1 MSLTTEKLSN
11 GDGTT
16 AAFTFQFEYLK
27 ESDVKVEVGGVLK
40 TQDTHYT
47 FTSLTEITFTSGNI
61 PPSGTNNVRIYR
73 DTDITNLQAE
83 FFAGSAIRAQDL
95 NSDFDQ
101 NLFKVQ
107 ELNERV
113 VFNAGDTMT
122 GDLTMN
128 NANVVFE
135 GSSEDDHETTLTVV
149 NPTADQTY
157 RLPNLSAGT
166 YDIVTTGDTNTVT
179 GTMIADD
186 TVGPD
191 NLAHTAVTAGSY
203 TTADITVD
211 AQGRITAASSGTIT
225 APEIDDGSVTTAKLA
240 DLAVTTAKLAADA
253 VTGAKIAD
261 DTLNSEHYAAGSIDT
276 EHIADAQVT
285 TAKIAGDAII
295 GSKVADDAIDSEHIT
310 SGAIDTDHIA
320 DSQITTAKINDGAVT
335 ANKLATDSVSTDKII
350 NANVTHAKLA
360 NDAVD
365 GDNIADDSINSEHYA
380 DGSIDTA
387 HIADGQVTSAKIA
400 DGTIVNADINA
411 SAAIAG
417 SKINMSLNQLSDVNV
432 GTPGSAQDDQVLA
445 WDNSNSE
452 FALTTV
458 SGGSGGLSDIVN
470 DSSPQLGGN
479 LDVNGNE
486 ITSASNGNIVIN
498 PNGSGTIEL
507 GAATTIS
514 TNGLS
519 ITSGNVD
526 LSAGGV
532 STTGAASVFNEGGG
546 DFDFRVEG
554 DGQTHLLF
562 VEAENDRVAINT
574 NTTQVGKAL
583 TVAGNVGLS
592 NGNTVSLMASSN
604 NNTVELGYRGSS
616 VSYEVRLPEAL
627 PTNANRFLRATGNTS
642 PVTLEFAEVDTDT
655 SVTTQRLVTP
665 TNALNTA
672 ITIAANTNVA
682 MVGPLTLATGQTQTV
697 PTSSTFKII

>member
-1 MSLTTEKLSN
+1 MSLLTEKLSN

-16 AAFTFQFEYLK
+16 AAFTFQFEYLE

-61 PPSGTNNVRIYR
+61 PPSGTGNVRIYR
-73 DTDITNLQAE
+73 DTAITELQAE

-135 GSSEDDHETTLTVV
+135 GSTEDDHETTLTVV

-166 YDIVTTGDTNTVT
+166 YEIVTTGDTNTVT

-191 NLAHTAVTAGSY
+191 NLAHTAVTAGTY

-211 AQGRITAASSGTIT
+211 AQGRITNASNGTIST
-225 APEIDDGSVTTAKLA
+225 PEINDGQITTAKLA
-240 DLAVTTAKLAADA
+240 DLAVTTAKIAADA

-295 GSKVADDAIDSEHIT
+295 GSKIADNAIDSEHIT

-335 ANKLATDSVSTDKII
+335 AAKLASDSVTTNKIA
-350 NANVTHAKLA
+350 NATVTHDKLA

-365 GDNIADDSINSEHYA
+365 GDNIADNSINSEHYV

-387 HIADGQVTSAKIA
+387 HIADSQITSAKIA

-417 SKINMSLNQLSDVNV
+417 SKISMEVGELSNVTLTNLADNQILKYD
-432 GTPGSAQDDQVLA
+432 SASGVWQNEAD
-445 WDNSNSE
+445 
-452 FALTTV
+452 
-458 SGGSGGLSDIVN
+458 GGSGGTSSTDLSQVRTDTTVQVVSSTGNNVTIPAADST
-470 DSSPQLGGN
+470 DSSSTGAGIMSKAQATRVAQSLLDATPQLYAN
-479 LDVNGNE
+479 LDVAARQITTTTANGDIELAPNGTGVVE
-486 ITSASNGNIVIN
+486 IRGNDNAGAITFNCENNSHGVTLRGPAHSAGATYTLTLPTSDGNAN
-498 PNGSGTIEL
+498 QFLQTNGSGVLTFATVDTS
-507 GAATTIS
+507 GASTSNIAVNTPTTI
-514 TNGLS
+514 
-519 ITSGNVD
+519 D
-526 LSAGGV
+526 A
-532 STTGAASVFNEGGG
+532 F
-546 DFDFRVEG
+546 
-554 DGQTHLLF
+554 
-562 VEAENDRVAINT
+562 
-574 NTTQVGKAL
+574 
-583 TVAGNVGLS
+583 
-592 NGNTVSLMASSN
+592 
-604 NNTVELGYRGSS
+604 
-616 VSYEVRLPEAL
+616 
-627 PTNANRFLRATGNTS
+627 
-642 PVTLEFAEVDTDT
+642 
-655 SVTTQRLVTP
+655 
-665 TNALNTA
+665 
-672 ITIAANTNVA
+672 TIAANRNVG
-682 MVGPLTLATGQTQTV
+682 MMGPLTVNDGETITIGSGSKLV
-697 PTSSTFKII
+697 ILN

>member
-1 MSLTTEKLSN
+1 MSLLTEKLSN

-16 AAFTFQFEYLK
+16 AAFTFQFEYLE

-61 PPSGTNNVRIYR
+61 PPSGTGNVRIYR
-73 DTDITNLQAE
+73 DTAITELQAE

-135 GSSEDDHETTLTVV
+135 GSTEDDHETTLTVV

-166 YDIVTTGDTNTVT
+166 YEIVTTGDTNTVT

-191 NLAHTAVTAGSY
+191 NLAHTAVTAGTY

-211 AQGRITAASSGTIT
+211 AQGRITNASNGTIST
-225 APEIDDGSVTTAKLA
+225 PEINDGQITTAKLA
-240 DLAVTTAKLAADA
+240 DLAVTTAKIAADA

-285 TAKIAGDAII
+285 TAKIAGDAIN
-295 GSKVADDAIDSEHIT
+295 GSKVADNAIDSEHIT

-335 ANKLATDSVSTDKII
+335 AAKLASDSVTTNKIA
-350 NANVTHAKLA
+350 NATVTHDKLA

-365 GDNIADDSINSEHYA
+365 GDNIADNSINSEHYV

-387 HIADGQVTSAKIA
+387 HIADSQITSAKIA

-417 SKINMSLNQLSDVNV
+417 SKISMEVGELSNVTLTNLADNQILKYD
-432 GTPGSAQDDQVLA
+432 SASGVWQNEAD
-445 WDNSNSE
+445 
-452 FALTTV
+452 
-458 SGGSGGLSDIVN
+458 GGSGGTSSTDLSQVRTDTTVQVVSSTGNNVTIPAADST
-470 DSSPQLGGN
+470 DSSSTGAGIMSKAQATRVAQSLLDATPQLYAN
-479 LDVNGNE
+479 LDVAARQITTTTTNGDIE
-486 ITSASNGNIVIN
+486 IAPNGTGVVEIRGNDNAGSITLNCENNTHGVTIRGPAHADAATYTLTLPINDGEPNQFLQTDGSGVTSWQTVDTSASQSSNVVALSN
-498 PNGSGTIEL
+498 P
-507 GAATTIS
+507 TT
-514 TNGLS
+514 T
-519 ITSGNVD
+519 
-526 LSAGGV
+526 AG
-532 STTGAASVFNEGGG
+532 F
-546 DFDFRVEG
+546 
-554 DGQTHLLF
+554 
-562 VEAENDRVAINT
+562 
-574 NTTQVGKAL
+574 
-583 TVAGNVGLS
+583 TVAQD
-592 NGNTVSLMASSN
+592 
-604 NNTVELGYRGSS
+604 R
-616 VSYEVRLPEAL
+616 
-627 PTNANRFLRATGNTS
+627 
-642 PVTLEFAEVDTDT
+642 
-655 SVTTQRLVTP
+655 
-665 TNALNTA
+665 
-672 ITIAANTNVA
+672 NVA
-682 MVGPLTLATGQTQTV
+682 MVGPLTINNGETITV
-697 PTSSTFKII
+697 SSGSTFKII

>member
-1 MSLTTEKLSN
+1 MSLLTEKLSN

-16 AAFTFQFEYLK
+16 AAFTFQFEYLE

-61 PPSGTNNVRIYR
+61 PPSGTNNVRIFR
-73 DTDITNLQAE
+73 DTDITELQAE

-101 NLFKVQ
+101 NLFRIQ
-107 ELNERV
+107 ELDERV

-179 GTMIADD
+179 GTMIAND

-225 APEIDDGSVTTAKLA
+225 APEINDGSVTTAKLA

-261 DTLNSEHYAAGSIDT
+261 DTLDSEHYAAGSIDT

-295 GSKVADDAIDSEHIT
+295 GSKIADDAIDSEHIT
-310 SGAIDTDHIA
+310 SGAIDTDHLA

-335 ANKLATDSVSTDKII
+335 ANKLATDSVSTDKIV

-365 GDNIADDSINSEHYA
+365 GDNIQDDSIDSEHYV

-417 SKINMSLNQLSDVNV
+417 SKINMSLNQLSDVSV
-432 GTPGSAQDDQVLA
+432 GTPGSGQDGQVLA
-445 WDNSNSE
+445 WDDTNNQFSLS
-452 FALTTV
+452 A
-458 SGGSGGLSDIVN
+458 SGGGGGGLSDVVSDN
-470 DSSPQLGGN
+470 TPQLGGN

-498 PNGSGTIEL
+498 PHGTGTVEL
-507 GAATTIS
+507 GAATTVS
-514 TNGLS
+514 T
-519 ITSGNVD
+519 GNVT
-526 LSAGGV
+526 LSQGGV

-616 VSYEVRLPEAL
+616 VVM
-627 PTNANRFLRATGNTS
+627 NT
-642 PVTLEFAEVDTDT
+642 VT
-655 SVTTQRLVTP
+655 
-665 TNALNTA
+665 
-672 ITIAANTNVA
+672 
-682 MVGPLTLATGQTQTV
+682 
-697 PTSSTFKII
+697 

>member
-1 MSLTTEKLSN
+1 MSLLTEKLSN

-16 AAFTFQFEYLK
+16 AAFTFQFEYLE

-40 TQDTHYT
+40 TQDTDYT
-47 FTSLTEITFTSGNI
+47 FTSLTEITFTAGNI

-73 DTDITNLQAE
+73 DTDITELQAE

-101 NLFKVQ
+101 NLFRIQ
-107 ELNERV
+107 ELDERV

-179 GTMIADD
+179 GTMIAND

-261 DTLNSEHYAAGSIDT
+261 DTLDSEHYAAGSIDT

-295 GSKVADDAIDSEHIT
+295 GSKIADDAIDSEHIT
-310 SGAIDTDHIA
+310 SGAIDTDHLA

-335 ANKLATDSVSTDKII
+335 ANKLATDSVSTDKIV

-365 GDNIADDSINSEHYA
+365 GDNIQDDSIDSEHYV

-387 HIADGQVTSAKIA
+387 HIADGQVTSDKIA

-417 SKINMSLNQLSDVNV
+417 SKISMEVGELSNVTLTNLADNQILKYDASSGVWQNEAD
-432 GTPGSAQDDQVLA
+432 
-445 WDNSNSE
+445 
-452 FALTTV
+452 
-458 SGGSGGLSDIVN
+458 GGSGGSSSTDLSQVRTDTTVQVVSSTGNNVTIPAADST
-470 DSSPQLGGN
+470 DSSSTGAGIMSKAQATRVAQSLLDATPQLYAN
-479 LDVNGNE
+479 LDVAARQITTTTTNGDIELAPNGTGVVE
-486 ITSASNGNIVIN
+486 IRGNTNPGSITLNCESNSHGVTIRGPAHSANATYTLTLPVNDGDANQFLQTDGSGVTSWATVDTSASQ
-498 PNGSGTIEL
+498 S
-507 GAATTIS
+507 S
-514 TNGLS
+514 
-519 ITSGNVD
+519 NV
-526 LSAGGV
+526 
-532 STTGAASVFNEGGG
+532 
-546 DFDFRVEG
+546 
-554 DGQTHLLF
+554 
-562 VEAENDRVAINT
+562 VA
-574 NTTQVGKAL
+574 
-583 TVAGNVGLS
+583 LS
-592 NGNTVSLMASSN
+592 N
-604 NNTVELGYRGSS
+604 
-616 VSYEVRLPEAL
+616 
-627 PTNANRFLRATGNTS
+627 PTT
-642 PVTLEFAEVDTDT
+642 TDGF
-655 SVTTQRLVTP
+655 
-665 TNALNTA
+665 
-672 ITIAANTNVA
+672 TIASNRNVA
-682 MVGPLTLATGQTQTV
+682 MVGPLTVNSGQTITV
-697 PTSSTFKII
+697 GSGSQFKIL

>member
-1 MSLTTEKLSN
+1 MSLLTEKLSN

-135 GSSEDDHETTLTVV
+135 GSTEDDHETTLTVV

-166 YDIVTTGDTNTVT
+166 YEIVTTGDTNTVT

-225 APEIDDGSVTTAKLA
+225 APEIVDGSVTTAKLA

-285 TAKIAGDAII
+285 TAKIAADAII
-295 GSKVADDAIDSEHIT
+295 GSKVADDAIDSEHII
-310 SGAIDTDHIA
+310 SGAIDTDHLA

-335 ANKLATDSVSTDKII
+335 ANKLATDSVSTAKIV
-350 NANVTHAKLA
+350 NASVTHDKLA

-365 GDNIADDSINSEHYA
+365 GDNIQDDSINSEHYV

-387 HIADGQVTSAKIA
+387 HIADDAVTSAKIA
-400 DGTIVNADINA
+400 DGTILNSNIAN

-417 SKINMSLNQLSDVNV
+417 SKISMEVGELSNVTLTNLADNQILKYDASSGVWQNEAD
-432 GTPGSAQDDQVLA
+432 
-445 WDNSNSE
+445 
-452 FALTTV
+452 
-458 SGGSGGLSDIVN
+458 GGSGGSSSTDLSQVRTDTTVQVVSSTGNNVTIPAADST
-470 DSSPQLGGN
+470 DSSSTGAGIMSKAQATRVAQSLLDATPQLYAN
-479 LDVNGNE
+479 LDVAARQITTTTTNGDIELAANGTGVVE
-486 ITSASNGNIVIN
+486 IRGNTNAGAITFNCENNSHGVTLRGPAHSAGATYTLTLPTSDGNAN
-498 PNGSGTIEL
+498 QFLQTNGSGVLTFATVDTS
-507 GAATTIS
+507 GASTQNIAVNTPTTIDS
-514 TNGLS
+514 FTIASNR
-519 ITSGNVD
+519 NV
-526 LSAGGV
+526 GMMG
-532 STTGAASVFNEGGG
+532 E
-546 DFDFRVEG
+546 
-554 DGQTHLLF
+554 
-562 VEAENDRVAINT
+562 
-574 NTTQVGKAL
+574 L
-583 TVAGNVGLS
+583 TVN
-592 NGNTVSLMASSN
+592 NGET
-604 NNTVELGYRGSS
+604 
-616 VSYEVRLPEAL
+616 
-627 PTNANRFLRATGNTS
+627 
-642 PVTLEFAEVDTDT
+642 
-655 SVTTQRLVTP
+655 
-665 TNALNTA
+665 
-672 ITIAANTNVA
+672 ITIGSGSKLVILN
-682 MVGPLTLATGQTQTV
+682 
-697 PTSSTFKII
+697 

>member
-1 MSLTTEKLSN
+1 MSLLTEKLSN

-16 AAFTFQFEYLK
+16 AAFTFQFEYLE

-47 FTSLTEITFTSGNI
+47 FTSLTEITFTAGNI
-61 PPSGTNNVRIYR
+61 PPSGTGNVRIYR
-73 DTDITNLQAE
+73 DTDITDLQAE

-135 GSSEDDHETTLTVV
+135 GSTEDDHETTLTVV

-179 GTMIADD
+179 GTMIAND

-225 APEIDDGSVTTAKLA
+225 APEIVDGSVTTAKLA

-261 DTLNSEHYAAGSIDT
+261 DTLNSEHYVAGSIDT

-295 GSKVADDAIDSEHIT
+295 GSKVADDAIDSEHII
-310 SGAIDTDHIA
+310 SGAIDTDHLA

-335 ANKLATDSVSTDKII
+335 ANKLATDSVNGDK
-350 NANVTHAKLA
+350 
-360 NDAVD
+360 
-365 GDNIADDSINSEHYA
+365 IADDAINSEHYVDA
-380 DGSIDTA
+380 SIDNRHLNSDCVTEAKIANDAISTA
-387 HIADGQVTSAKIA
+387 KIQDSQITSAKIA

-417 SKINMSLNQLSDVNV
+417 SKISMEVGELSNVTLTNLADNQILKYD
-432 GTPGSAQDDQVLA
+432 SASGVWQNEAD
-445 WDNSNSE
+445 
-452 FALTTV
+452 
-458 SGGSGGLSDIVN
+458 GGSGGSSSTDLSQVRTDTTVQVVSSTGNNVTIPAADST
-470 DSSPQLGGN
+470 DSSSTGAGIMSKAQATRVAQSLLDATPQLYAN
-479 LDVNGNE
+479 LDVASRQI
-486 ITSASNGNIVIN
+486 ITSTTNGDIELAANGTGVVEIRGNTNAGAITFNCENNSHGVTIRGPAHSANATYTLTLPVNDGDANQFLQTDGSGVTSWATVDTSGSQSTNIV
-498 PNGSGTIEL
+498 
-507 GAATTIS
+507 
-514 TNGLS
+514 
-519 ITSGNVD
+519 
-526 LSAGGV
+526 
-532 STTGAASVFNEGGG
+532 
-546 DFDFRVEG
+546 
-554 DGQTHLLF
+554 
-562 VEAENDRVAINT
+562 
-574 NTTQVGKAL
+574 
-583 TVAGNVGLS
+583 
-592 NGNTVSLMASSN
+592 
-604 NNTVELGYRGSS
+604 
-616 VSYEVRLPEAL
+616 
-627 PTNANRFLRATGNTS
+627 
-642 PVTLEFAEVDTDT
+642 
-655 SVTTQRLVTP
+655 
-665 TNALNTA
+665 ALNNPTA
-672 ITIAANTNVA
+672 VDGFTIANNRNVA
-682 MVGPLTLATGQTQTV
+682 MVGPLTINASTTLQVGDG
-697 PTSSTFKII
+697 STFKVL

>member
-1 MSLTTEKLSN
+1 MSLLTEKLSN

-27 ESDVKVEVGGVLK
+27 ESDVKVEVGGVLQ

-47 FTSLTEITFTSGNI
+47 FTSLTEITFTANNI
-61 PPSGTNNVRIYR
+61 PPSGTNNVRIFR

-285 TAKIAGDAII
+285 TANIAAVAFL
-295 GSKVADDAIDSEHIT
+295 GSMVAYYAIDSEHII
-310 SGAIDTDHIA
+310 SGAIDTDHLA

-335 ANKLATDSVSTDKII
+335 ANKLATDSVSTNKIV
-350 NANVTHAKLA
+350 NASVTHAKLA

-365 GDNIADDSINSEHYA
+365 GDNIQDDSIDSEHYV

-387 HIADGQVTSAKIA
+387 HIADGQVTSDKIA

-417 SKINMSLNQLSDVNV
+417 SKISMEVGELSNVTLTNLADNQILKYD
-432 GTPGSAQDDQVLA
+432 SASGVWQNEAD
-445 WDNSNSE
+445 
-452 FALTTV
+452 
-458 SGGSGGLSDIVN
+458 GGSGGSTSTDLSQVRTDTTVQVVSSTGNNVTIPAADST
-470 DSSPQLGGN
+470 DSSSTGAGIMSKAQATRVAQSLLDATPQLYAN
-479 LDVNGNE
+479 LDVAARQITTTTTNGDIELAPNGTGVVE
-486 ITSASNGNIVIN
+486 IRGNDNAGSITLNCENNSHGVTIRGPAHSAGATYTLTLPTSDGDANQFLQT
-498 PNGSGTIEL
+498 NGSGVLTFATVDTS
-507 GAATTIS
+507 GASTQNIAVNTPTTIDS
-514 TNGLS
+514 FTIASNR
-519 ITSGNVD
+519 NV
-526 LSAGGV
+526 GMMG
-532 STTGAASVFNEGGG
+532 E
-546 DFDFRVEG
+546 
-554 DGQTHLLF
+554 
-562 VEAENDRVAINT
+562 
-574 NTTQVGKAL
+574 L
-583 TVAGNVGLS
+583 TVNDGE
-592 NGNTVSLMASSN
+592 T
-604 NNTVELGYRGSS
+604 
-616 VSYEVRLPEAL
+616 
-627 PTNANRFLRATGNTS
+627 
-642 PVTLEFAEVDTDT
+642 
-655 SVTTQRLVTP
+655 
-665 TNALNTA
+665 
-672 ITIAANTNVA
+672 ITIGSGSKLVILN
-682 MVGPLTLATGQTQTV
+682 
-697 PTSSTFKII
+697 

>member
-16 AAFTFQFEYLK
+16 AAFTFQFEYLE

-73 DTDITNLQAE
+73 DTDITELQAE

-101 NLFKVQ
+101 NLFRIQ
-107 ELNERV
+107 ELDERV

-179 GTMIADD
+179 GTMIAND

-285 TAKIAGDAII
+285 TAKIAADAII
-295 GSKVADDAIDSEHIT
+295 GSKVADDAIDSEHII
-310 SGAIDTDHIA
+310 SGAIDTDHLA

-335 ANKLATDSVSTDKII
+335 ANKLATDSVSTAKIV
-350 NANVTHAKLA
+350 NANVTHDKLA

-365 GDNIADDSINSEHYA
+365 GDNIQDDSIDSEHYV

-417 SKINMSLNQLSDVNV
+417 SKISMEVGELSNVTLTNLADNQILKYD
-432 GTPGSAQDDQVLA
+432 SASGVWQNEAD
-445 WDNSNSE
+445 
-452 FALTTV
+452 
-458 SGGSGGLSDIVN
+458 GGSGSGSSTDLSGITTDTTLTVVSSTGNNVLFPAANPN
-470 DSSPQLGGN
+470 DTNSTGAGIMSKAQATRVAQSLLDATPQLYAN
-479 LDVNGNE
+479 LDVAARQIITTTTNGDIELAPNGTGVVE
-486 ITSASNGNIVIN
+486 IRGNDNAGSITLNCENNSHGVTIRGPAHSANATYTLTLPVNDGDANQFLQTDGSGVTSWQTVDTSASQ
-498 PNGSGTIEL
+498 S
-507 GAATTIS
+507 S
-514 TNGLS
+514 
-519 ITSGNVD
+519 NV
-526 LSAGGV
+526 
-532 STTGAASVFNEGGG
+532 
-546 DFDFRVEG
+546 
-554 DGQTHLLF
+554 
-562 VEAENDRVAINT
+562 VA
-574 NTTQVGKAL
+574 
-583 TVAGNVGLS
+583 LS
-592 NGNTVSLMASSN
+592 N
-604 NNTVELGYRGSS
+604 
-616 VSYEVRLPEAL
+616 
-627 PTNANRFLRATGNTS
+627 PTT
-642 PVTLEFAEVDTDT
+642 TDGF
-655 SVTTQRLVTP
+655 
-665 TNALNTA
+665 
-672 ITIAANTNVA
+672 TIASNRNVA
-682 MVGPLTLATGQTQTV
+682 MVGPLTVNNGETITV
-697 PTSSTFKII
+697 SSGSTFKIL

>member
-1 MSLTTEKLSN
+1 MSLLTEKLSN

-16 AAFTFQFEYLK
+16 AAFTFQFEYLE

-73 DTDITNLQAE
+73 DTDITDLQAE

-135 GSSEDDHETTLTVV
+135 GSTEDDHETTLTVV

-166 YDIVTTGDTNTVT
+166 YEIVTTGDTNTVT

-261 DTLNSEHYAAGSIDT
+261 DTLNSEHYVAGSIDT

-295 GSKVADDAIDSEHIT
+295 GSKVADDAIDSEHII
-310 SGAIDTDHIA
+310 SGAIDTDHLA

-335 ANKLATDSVSTDKII
+335 ANKLATDSVSTAKIV

-365 GDNIADDSINSEHYA
+365 GDNIADDSINSEHYV

-417 SKINMSLNQLSDVNV
+417 SKISMEVGELSNVTLTNLADNQILKYD
-432 GTPGSAQDDQVLA
+432 SASGVWQNEAD
-445 WDNSNSE
+445 
-452 FALTTV
+452 
-458 SGGSGGLSDIVN
+458 GGSGGSSSTDLSQVRTDTTVQVVSSTGNNVTIPAADST
-470 DSSPQLGGN
+470 DSSSTGAGIMSKAQATRVAQSLLDATPQLYAN
-479 LDVNGNE
+479 LDVAARQITTTTTNGDIELVPNGTGVVE
-486 ITSASNGNIVIN
+486 IYGNTNSGSIKLNCENNSHGVTIRGPAHSAAATYALTLPVNDGDANQFLQTDGSGVTSWQTVDTSASQ
-498 PNGSGTIEL
+498 S
-507 GAATTIS
+507 S
-514 TNGLS
+514 
-519 ITSGNVD
+519 NV
-526 LSAGGV
+526 
-532 STTGAASVFNEGGG
+532 
-546 DFDFRVEG
+546 
-554 DGQTHLLF
+554 
-562 VEAENDRVAINT
+562 VA
-574 NTTQVGKAL
+574 
-583 TVAGNVGLS
+583 LS
-592 NGNTVSLMASSN
+592 NPTTTDGFTIVS
-604 NNTVELGYRGSS
+604 
-616 VSYEVRLPEAL
+616 
-627 PTNANRFLRATGNTS
+627 NR
-642 PVTLEFAEVDTDT
+642 
-655 SVTTQRLVTP
+655 
-665 TNALNTA
+665 
-672 ITIAANTNVA
+672 NVA
-682 MVGPLTLATGQTQTV
+682 MVGPLTVNSGETITIGSGSQ
-697 PTSSTFKII
+697 FKIL

>member
-16 AAFTFQFEYLK
+16 AAFTFQFEYLE

-61 PPSGTNNVRIYR
+61 PPSGTNNVRIFR
-73 DTDITNLQAE
+73 DTDITELQAE

-101 NLFKVQ
+101 NLFRIQ
-107 ELNERV
+107 ELDERV

-276 EHIADAQVT
+276 EHIADSQVT
-285 TAKIAGDAII
+285 TAKIAADAII
-295 GSKVADDAIDSEHIT
+295 GSKVADDAIDSEHII
-310 SGAIDTDHIA
+310 SGAIDTDHLA

-335 ANKLATDSVSTDKII
+335 ANKLATDSVSTDKIV

-365 GDNIADDSINSEHYA
+365 GDNIQDDSIDSEH
-380 DGSIDTA
+380 IC
-387 HIADGQVTSAKIA
+387 
-400 DGTIVNADINA
+400 
-411 SAAIAG
+411 
-417 SKINMSLNQLSDVNV
+417 
-432 GTPGSAQDDQVLA
+432 
-445 WDNSNSE
+445 
-452 FALTTV
+452 
-458 SGGSGGLSDIVN
+458 
-470 DSSPQLGGN
+470 
-479 LDVNGNE
+479 
-486 ITSASNGNIVIN
+486 
-498 PNGSGTIEL
+498 
-507 GAATTIS
+507 
-514 TNGLS
+514 
-519 ITSGNVD
+519 
-526 LSAGGV
+526 
-532 STTGAASVFNEGGG
+532 
-546 DFDFRVEG
+546 R
-554 DGQTHLLF
+554 
-562 VEAENDRVAINT
+562 
-574 NTTQVGKAL
+574 
-583 TVAGNVGLS
+583 
-592 NGNTVSLMASSN
+592 
-604 NNTVELGYRGSS
+604 
-616 VSYEVRLPEAL
+616 
-627 PTNANRFLRATGNTS
+627 RFY
-642 PVTLEFAEVDTDT
+642 
-655 SVTTQRLVTP
+655 
-665 TNALNTA
+665 
-672 ITIAANTNVA
+672 
-682 MVGPLTLATGQTQTV
+682 
-697 PTSSTFKII
+697 

>member
-11 GDGTT
+11 GDGSTT
-16 AAFTFQFEYLK
+16 TFTFPFKYVK
-27 ESDVKVEVGGVLK
+27 EADVKVTVGGQTK

-47 FTSLTEITFTSGNI
+47 LNQAEVIFKADHI
-61 PPSGTNNVRIYR
+61 PPSGTNNVRIFR
-73 DTDITNLQAE
+73 DTDITDLQAE

-135 GSSEDDHETTLTVV
+135 GSTEDDHETTLTVV

-225 APEIDDGSVTTAKLA
+225 APEIVDGSVTTAKLA

-261 DTLNSEHYAAGSIDT
+261 DTLDSEHYAAGSIDT

-295 GSKVADDAIDSEHIT
+295 GSKVADDAIDSEHII

-320 DSQITTAKINDGAVT
+320 DSQITTAKINDGAVN
-335 ANKLATDSVSTDKII
+335 ANKLATDSVNGDKITDDAI
-350 NANVTHAKLA
+350 DSEHYVDASIDNRHLSSDCVTEAKIA
-360 NDAVD
+360 NDA
-365 GDNIADDSINSEHYA
+365 ISTAKIQDSQI
-380 DGSIDTA
+380 
-387 HIADGQVTSAKIA
+387 TSAKIA

-417 SKINMSLNQLSDVNV
+417 SKISMEVGELSNVTLTNLADNQILKYD
-432 GTPGSAQDDQVLA
+432 SASGVWQNEAD
-445 WDNSNSE
+445 
-452 FALTTV
+452 
-458 SGGSGGLSDIVN
+458 GGSGGSTSTDLSQVRTDTTVQVVSSTGNNVTIPAADST
-470 DSSPQLGGN
+470 DSSSTGAGIMSKAQATRVAQSLLDATPQLYAN
-479 LDVNGNE
+479 LDVAARQITTTTTNGDIELAPNGTGVVE
-486 ITSASNGNIVIN
+486 IRGNTNAGAITFNCENNSHGVTLRGPAHSAGATYTLTLPVNDGDANQFLQTDGSGVTSWATVDTSGSSTNIV
-498 PNGSGTIEL
+498 
-507 GAATTIS
+507 
-514 TNGLS
+514 
-519 ITSGNVD
+519 
-526 LSAGGV
+526 
-532 STTGAASVFNEGGG
+532 
-546 DFDFRVEG
+546 
-554 DGQTHLLF
+554 
-562 VEAENDRVAINT
+562 
-574 NTTQVGKAL
+574 
-583 TVAGNVGLS
+583 
-592 NGNTVSLMASSN
+592 
-604 NNTVELGYRGSS
+604 
-616 VSYEVRLPEAL
+616 
-627 PTNANRFLRATGNTS
+627 
-642 PVTLEFAEVDTDT
+642 
-655 SVTTQRLVTP
+655 
-665 TNALNTA
+665 ALNNPTA
-672 ITIAANTNVA
+672 VDGFTIANNRNVA
-682 MVGPLTLATGQTQTV
+682 MVGPLTINASTTLTV
-697 PTSSTFKII
+697 GDGSTFKVL

>member
-1 MSLTTEKLSN
+1 MSLLTEKLSN

-16 AAFTFQFEYLK
+16 AAFTFQFEYLE

-61 PPSGTNNVRIYR
+61 PPSGTGNVRIYR
-73 DTDITNLQAE
+73 DTDITDLQAE

-135 GSSEDDHETTLTVV
+135 GSTEDDHETTLTVV

-166 YDIVTTGDTNTVT
+166 YEIVTTGDTNTVT

-191 NLAHTAVTAGSY
+191 NLAHTAVTAGTY

-211 AQGRITAASSGTIT
+211 AQGRITNASNGTIST
-225 APEIDDGSVTTAKLA
+225 PEINDGQITTAKLA
-240 DLAVTTAKLAADA
+240 DLAVTTAKIAADA

-295 GSKVADDAIDSEHIT
+295 GSKIADNAIDSEHIT

-335 ANKLATDSVSTDKII
+335 ANKLASDSVSTVKIV
-350 NANVTHAKLA
+350 NANVTHEKLA

-365 GDNIADDSINSEHYA
+365 GDNIADDSINSEHYV

-417 SKINMSLNQLSDVNV
+417 SKISMEVGQLSNV
-432 GTPGSAQDDQVLA
+432 TLTNLADNQILKYDSASGVWQNEAD
-445 WDNSNSE
+445 
-452 FALTTV
+452 
-458 SGGSGGLSDIVN
+458 GGSGGSSSTDLSGITTDTTLTVV
-470 DSSPQLGGN
+470 SSTGNNVLFPAANAADTNSTGAGIMSKAQATRVAQSLLDATPQLYAN
-479 LDVNGNE
+479 LDVAARQITTTTTNGDIELAANGTGVVE
-486 ITSASNGNIVIN
+486 IRGNTNAGAITFNCENNSHGVTIRGPAHSAGATYTLTLPTSDGNAN
-498 PNGSGTIEL
+498 QFLQTNGSGVLTFATVDTS
-507 GAATTIS
+507 GASTQNIAVNTPTTIDS
-514 TNGLS
+514 FTIASNR
-519 ITSGNVD
+519 NV
-526 LSAGGV
+526 GMMG
-532 STTGAASVFNEGGG
+532 E
-546 DFDFRVEG
+546 
-554 DGQTHLLF
+554 
-562 VEAENDRVAINT
+562 
-574 NTTQVGKAL
+574 L
-583 TVAGNVGLS
+583 TVNDGE
-592 NGNTVSLMASSN
+592 T
-604 NNTVELGYRGSS
+604 
-616 VSYEVRLPEAL
+616 
-627 PTNANRFLRATGNTS
+627 
-642 PVTLEFAEVDTDT
+642 
-655 SVTTQRLVTP
+655 
-665 TNALNTA
+665 
-672 ITIAANTNVA
+672 ITIGSGSKLVILN
-682 MVGPLTLATGQTQTV
+682 
-697 PTSSTFKII
+697 

>member
-1 MSLTTEKLSN
+1 MSLLTEKLSN

-16 AAFTFQFEYLK
+16 AAFTFQFEYLE

-61 PPSGTNNVRIYR
+61 PPSGTGNVRIYR
-73 DTDITNLQAE
+73 DTAITELQAE

-135 GSSEDDHETTLTVV
+135 GSTEDDHETTLTVV

-166 YDIVTTGDTNTVT
+166 YEIVTTGDTNTVT

-191 NLAHTAVTAGSY
+191 NLAHTAVTAGTY

-211 AQGRITAASSGTIT
+211 AQGRITNASNGTIST
-225 APEIDDGSVTTAKLA
+225 PEINDGQITTAKLA
-240 DLAVTTAKLAADA
+240 DLAVTTAKIAADA

-285 TAKIAGDAII
+285 TAKIAGDAIN
-295 GSKVADDAIDSEHIT
+295 GSKVADNAIDSEHIT

-335 ANKLATDSVSTDKII
+335 AAKLASDSVTTNKIA
-350 NANVTHAKLA
+350 NATVTHDKLA

-365 GDNIADDSINSEHYA
+365 GDNIADNSINSEHYV

-387 HIADGQVTSAKIA
+387 HIADSQITSAKIA

-417 SKINMSLNQLSDVNV
+417 SKISMEVGELSNVTLTNLADNQILKYD
-432 GTPGSAQDDQVLA
+432 SASGVWQNEAD
-445 WDNSNSE
+445 
-452 FALTTV
+452 
-458 SGGSGGLSDIVN
+458 GGSGGTSSTDLSQVRTDTTVQVVSSTGNNVTIPAADST
-470 DSSPQLGGN
+470 DSSSTGAGIMSKAQATRVAQSLLDATPQLYAN
-479 LDVNGNE
+479 LDVAARQITTTTANGDIELAPNGTGVVE
-486 ITSASNGNIVIN
+486 IRGNDNAGAITFNCENNSHGVTLRGPAHSAGATYTLTLPTSDGNAN
-498 PNGSGTIEL
+498 QFLQTNGSGVLTFATVDTS
-507 GAATTIS
+507 GASTSNIAVNTPTTI
-514 TNGLS
+514 
-519 ITSGNVD
+519 D
-526 LSAGGV
+526 A
-532 STTGAASVFNEGGG
+532 F
-546 DFDFRVEG
+546 
-554 DGQTHLLF
+554 
-562 VEAENDRVAINT
+562 
-574 NTTQVGKAL
+574 
-583 TVAGNVGLS
+583 
-592 NGNTVSLMASSN
+592 
-604 NNTVELGYRGSS
+604 
-616 VSYEVRLPEAL
+616 
-627 PTNANRFLRATGNTS
+627 
-642 PVTLEFAEVDTDT
+642 
-655 SVTTQRLVTP
+655 
-665 TNALNTA
+665 
-672 ITIAANTNVA
+672 TIAANRNVG
-682 MVGPLTLATGQTQTV
+682 MMGPLTVNDGETITIGSGSKLV
-697 PTSSTFKII
+697 ILN

>member
-1 MSLTTEKLSN
+1 MSLLTEKLSN

-16 AAFTFQFEYLK
+16 AAFTFQFEYLE

-73 DTDITNLQAE
+73 DTDITDLQAE

-135 GSSEDDHETTLTVV
+135 GSTEDDHETTLTVV

-166 YDIVTTGDTNTVT
+166 YEIVTTGDTNTVT

-225 APEIDDGSVTTAKLA
+225 APEIVDGSVTTAKLA

-261 DTLNSEHYAAGSIDT
+261 DALNSEHYAAGSIDT

-285 TAKIAGDAII
+285 TAKIAADAII
-295 GSKVADDAIDSEHIT
+295 GSKVADDAIDSEHII
-310 SGAIDTDHIA
+310 SGAIDTDHLA

-335 ANKLATDSVSTDKII
+335 ANKLATDSVSTAKIV
-350 NANVTHAKLA
+350 NANVTHDKLA

-365 GDNIADDSINSEHYA
+365 GDNIADDSINSEHYV

-417 SKINMSLNQLSDVNV
+417 SKISMEVGELSNVTLTNLADNQILKYDSSSGVWQNEAD
-432 GTPGSAQDDQVLA
+432 
-445 WDNSNSE
+445 
-452 FALTTV
+452 
-458 SGGSGGLSDIVN
+458 GGSGGTSSTDLSQVRTDTTVQVVSSTGNNVTIPAADST
-470 DSSPQLGGN
+470 DSSSTGAGIMSKAQATRVAQSLLDATPQLYAN
-479 LDVNGNE
+479 LDVAARQITTTTTNGDIELAPNGTGVVE
-486 ITSASNGNIVIN
+486 IRGNTNAGSITLNCENNSHGVTIRGPAHSAGATYTLTLPTSDGNAN
-498 PNGSGTIEL
+498 QFLQTNGSGVLTFATVDTS
-507 GAATTIS
+507 GASTQNIAVNTPTTIDS
-514 TNGLS
+514 FTIASNR
-519 ITSGNVD
+519 NV
-526 LSAGGV
+526 GMMG
-532 STTGAASVFNEGGG
+532 E
-546 DFDFRVEG
+546 
-554 DGQTHLLF
+554 
-562 VEAENDRVAINT
+562 
-574 NTTQVGKAL
+574 L
-583 TVAGNVGLS
+583 TVNDGE
-592 NGNTVSLMASSN
+592 T
-604 NNTVELGYRGSS
+604 
-616 VSYEVRLPEAL
+616 
-627 PTNANRFLRATGNTS
+627 
-642 PVTLEFAEVDTDT
+642 
-655 SVTTQRLVTP
+655 
-665 TNALNTA
+665 
-672 ITIAANTNVA
+672 ITIGSGSKLVILN
-682 MVGPLTLATGQTQTV
+682 
-697 PTSSTFKII
+697 

>member
-1 MSLTTEKLSN
+1 MSLLTEKLSN

-16 AAFTFQFEYLK
+16 AAFTFQFEYLE

-47 FTSLTEITFTSGNI
+47 FTSLTEITFTAGNI
-61 PPSGTNNVRIYR
+61 PPSGTGNVRIYR
-73 DTDITNLQAE
+73 DTDITDLQAE

-166 YDIVTTGDTNTVT
+166 YEIVTTGDTNTVT

-191 NLAHTAVTAGSY
+191 NLAHTAVTAGTY

-211 AQGRITAASSGTIT
+211 AQGRITNASNGTIST
-225 APEIDDGSVTTAKLA
+225 PEINDGQITTAKLA
-240 DLAVTTAKLAADA
+240 DLAVTTAKIAADA

-295 GSKVADDAIDSEHIT
+295 GSKIADDAVNSEHII
-310 SGAIDTDHIA
+310 SGAIDTDHLA
-320 DSQITTAKINDGAVT
+320 DAQITTAKINDGAVT
-335 ANKLATDSVSTDKII
+335 ANKLASDSVSTVKIV
-350 NANVTHAKLA
+350 NANVTHEKLA

-365 GDNIADDSINSEHYA
+365 GDNIADDSINSEHYV

-417 SKINMSLNQLSDVNV
+417 SKISMEVGELSNVTLTNLADNQILKYDASSGVWQNEAD
-432 GTPGSAQDDQVLA
+432 
-445 WDNSNSE
+445 
-452 FALTTV
+452 
-458 SGGSGGLSDIVN
+458 GGSGGSSSTDLSGITTDTTLTVV
-470 DSSPQLGGN
+470 SSTGNNVQFPAANAADTNSTGAGIMSKAQATRVAQSLLDATPQLYAN
-479 LDVNGNE
+479 LDVAARQITTTTTNGDIELAPNGTGVVE
-486 ITSASNGNIVIN
+486 IRGNTNAGAITFNCENNSHGVTLRGPAHSAGATYTLTLPTSDGNAN
-498 PNGSGTIEL
+498 QFLQTNGSGVLTFATVDTS
-507 GAATTIS
+507 GASTSNIAVNTPTTI
-514 TNGLS
+514 
-519 ITSGNVD
+519 D
-526 LSAGGV
+526 A
-532 STTGAASVFNEGGG
+532 F
-546 DFDFRVEG
+546 
-554 DGQTHLLF
+554 
-562 VEAENDRVAINT
+562 
-574 NTTQVGKAL
+574 
-583 TVAGNVGLS
+583 
-592 NGNTVSLMASSN
+592 
-604 NNTVELGYRGSS
+604 
-616 VSYEVRLPEAL
+616 
-627 PTNANRFLRATGNTS
+627 
-642 PVTLEFAEVDTDT
+642 
-655 SVTTQRLVTP
+655 
-665 TNALNTA
+665 
-672 ITIAANTNVA
+672 TIAANRNVG
-682 MVGPLTLATGQTQTV
+682 MMGPLTVNDGETITIGSGSKLV
-697 PTSSTFKII
+697 ILN

>member
-1 MSLTTEKLSN
+1 MSLLTEKLSN

-27 ESDVKVEVGGVLK
+27 ESDVKVEVGGVLQ

-47 FTSLTEITFTSGNI
+47 FTSLTEITFTANNI
-61 PPSGTNNVRIYR
+61 PPSGTNNVRIFR

-285 TAKIAGDAII
+285 TAKIAADSII
-295 GSKVADDAIDSEHIT
+295 GSKVADDAIDSEHII
-310 SGAIDTDHIA
+310 SGAIDTDHLA

-335 ANKLATDSVSTDKII
+335 ANKLATDSVSTNKIV
-350 NANVTHAKLA
+350 NASVTHAKLA

-365 GDNIADDSINSEHYA
+365 GDNIQDDSIDSEHYV

-387 HIADGQVTSAKIA
+387 HIADGQVTSDKIA

-417 SKINMSLNQLSDVNV
+417 SKISMEVGELSNVTLTNLADNQILKYD
-432 GTPGSAQDDQVLA
+432 SASGVWQNEAD
-445 WDNSNSE
+445 
-452 FALTTV
+452 
-458 SGGSGGLSDIVN
+458 GGSGGSTSTDLSQVRTDTTVQVVSSTGNNVTIPAADST
-470 DSSPQLGGN
+470 DSSSTGAGIMSKAQATRVAQSLLDATPQLYAN
-479 LDVNGNE
+479 LDVAARQITTTTTNGDIELAPNGTGVVE
-486 ITSASNGNIVIN
+486 IRGNDNAGSITLNCENNSHGVTIRGPAHSAGATYTLTLPTSDGDANQFLQT
-498 PNGSGTIEL
+498 NGSGVLTFATVDTS
-507 GAATTIS
+507 GASTQNIAVNTPTTIDS
-514 TNGLS
+514 FTIASNR
-519 ITSGNVD
+519 NV
-526 LSAGGV
+526 GMMG
-532 STTGAASVFNEGGG
+532 E
-546 DFDFRVEG
+546 
-554 DGQTHLLF
+554 
-562 VEAENDRVAINT
+562 
-574 NTTQVGKAL
+574 L
-583 TVAGNVGLS
+583 TVNDGE
-592 NGNTVSLMASSN
+592 T
-604 NNTVELGYRGSS
+604 
-616 VSYEVRLPEAL
+616 
-627 PTNANRFLRATGNTS
+627 
-642 PVTLEFAEVDTDT
+642 
-655 SVTTQRLVTP
+655 
-665 TNALNTA
+665 
-672 ITIAANTNVA
+672 ITIGSGSKLVILN
-682 MVGPLTLATGQTQTV
+682 
-697 PTSSTFKII
+697 